1 MVTML
6 AVTML
11 AVKHLPV
18 SITIAPQKQS
28 AYKLSY
34 KAVYY
39 MYLSENQLSDS
50 LAVWHDQL

>member
-1 MVTML
+1 ML

-50 LAVWHDQL
+50 LAV